1 MVALRTRTPTKTAT
15 PTTTD
20 PSYYRRRWAAR
31 GWRTDL
37 NSHTHT
43 RRRPREHTYK
53 PAVAVCEGGGAKPP
67 GPGERCE
74 KLPARSPI
82 NKQRNLAGP
91 KPPDQAPPARGPP
104 RGSLVKVRDRATGIA
119 GLVPVVV
126 LGFDGRQKRQAL
138 AALRERD
145 LPSTCPLDVVVLHAL
160 AVELVAGVNANRER
174 RLDAPSHHVELPTPP
189 ARRPPRLK
197 RWWCFRWRR
206 SPSTHAD
213 VDGVAVPRD
222 RDARGGP
229 KPLAH
234 SRRSQPQVPEL
245 ALQRR
250 DLDIQRC
257 ERSSSHQRR
266 AGGTKPRVGGTKPR
280 KRRAGGTKPREKR
293 GGGGCSERCL
303 EKETA
308 TVMDMSTATLVL
320 VPSRAN
326 VAKFTGTHRHHR
338 HRRRECRRDDEHA
351 QLLRPTTAATTN
363 CLRTPTYPYVHLR
376 SPTYS
381 SHHSPHFVLLPAE
394 PAPGNR
400 WRREAPTRRT
410 SGRHEAPRQTS
421 PTTPQPPPGP
431 KPLSWDAEVGA
442 GGDDLHNASGHLG

>member
-1 MVALRTRTPTKTAT
+1 MVLPFPETEMP
-15 PTTTD
+15 
-20 PSYYRRRWAAR
+20 
-31 GWRTDL
+31 
-37 NSHTHT
+37 
-43 RRRPREHTYK
+43 
-53 PAVAVCEGGGAKPP
+53 GA
-67 GPGERCE
+67 
-74 KLPARSPI
+74 ARSPS
-82 NKQRNLAGP
+82 RTA
-91 KPPDQAPPARGPP
+91 
-104 RGSLVKVRDRATGIA
+104 
-119 GLVPVVV
+119 
-126 LGFDGRQKRQAL
+126 
-138 AALRERD
+138 AALNLKFLSSPSNAEISTSNAAREAAAI
-145 LPSTCPLDVVVLHAL
+145 S
-160 AVELVAGVNANRER
+160 GER
-174 RLDAPSHHVELPTPP
+174 A
-189 ARRPPRLK
+189 A
-197 RWWCFRWRR
+197 R
-206 SPSTHAD
+206 SP
-213 VDGVAVPRD
+213 VKK
-222 RDARGGP
+222 GG
-229 KPLAH
+229 
-234 SRRSQPQVPEL
+234 E
-245 ALQRR
+245 
-250 DLDIQRC
+250 
-257 ERSSSHQRR
+257 
-266 AGGTKPRVGGTKPR
+266 VGGTKPR

-394 PAPGNR
+394 PAPRNR

-410 SGRHEAPRQTS
+410 SGRHEAPRQTI